1 MKLSV
6 STLGC
11 PGLSLYEVLD
21 LTDAAGV
28 DGIEVRGIGGIV
40 DSAKIPCF
48 SAKEAEATKA
58 LLLERGKTIVGL
70 GTSVQ
75 LHDAEHFDAFS
86 KEGLEAIEVAHRMN
100 IPAIRVFGND
110 LPDGDGRKEAIDTL
124 LKQYNILCDAAED
137 KGILV
142 NLELHGT
149 VNTVENIIPVL
160 DGMSRRPSFGI
171 IWDVMHTD
179 RAYGDKWDPVYR
191 LIRPFIRHVH
201 IKDHERN
208 STPPFH
214 LMPLGEGDIPL
225 VPIVNRLLEDG
236 YDGYFSFEWEKM
248 WHPDLAPAEVV
259 FPHFANFMKQ
269 FQ

>member
-11 PGLSLYEVLD
+11 PGLSLPEILD
-21 LTDAAGV
+21 LTDRAGIS
-28 DGIEVRGIGGIV
+28 GIEVRGIGGIV

-48 SAKEAEATKA
+48 SPEEAEATRT
-58 LLLERGKTIVGL
+58 LLRERGKTIVGL

-75 LHDAEHFDAFS
+75 LHDASKFEANT
-86 KEGLEAIEVAHRMN
+86 KEGLEAIEVAHRMG

-110 LPDGDGRKEAIDTL
+110 LPDTDGRREAIDTL
-124 LKQYNILCDAAED
+124 LRQYNLLCDRAEEV
-137 KGILV
+137 GVFV
-142 NLELHGT
+142 NLEIHGT
-149 VNTVENIIPVL
+149 VNTVENLIPVL
-160 DGMSRRPSFGI
+160 DGMSRRPAFGI

-201 IKDHERN
+201 IKDHERG

-214 LMPLGEGDIPL
+214 LVPLGEGDIPL
-225 VPIVNRLLEDG
+225 VSIVNRLRKDG
-236 YDGYFSFEWEKM
+236 YDGYFSFEWEKL

-269 FQ
+269 FE